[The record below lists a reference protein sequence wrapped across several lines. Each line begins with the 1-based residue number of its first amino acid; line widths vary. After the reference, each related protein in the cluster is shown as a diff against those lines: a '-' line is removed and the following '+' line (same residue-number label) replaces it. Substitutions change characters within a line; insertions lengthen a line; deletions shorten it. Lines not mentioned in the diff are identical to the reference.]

1 MNTFEGVGQAMALIP
16 QALKLTERLISMLR
30 AFNVLVARSIG
41 ILSPKFSYENDSLS
55 LTLDL
60 LASGKK
66 AVVLRKQKVRFLTAE
81 AGIVTNPVWGEGH
94 QLADFKVNGA
104 RLVGSRREGAV
115 SVLLLALNRRPD
127 KGSIAEVTSTRT
139 VL

>member
-1 MNTFEGVGQAMALIP
+1 MNTFEGASQAMTLIP
-16 QALKLTERLISMLR
+16 QAFQLTERLISILK
-30 AFNVLVARSIG
+30 ALSILVARSIG
-41 ILSPKFSYENDSLS
+41 ILSPKFSYENESLS

-81 AGIVTNPVWGEGH
+81 AGIVTNPVWGEGL

-104 RLVGSRREGAV
+104 HLVGSRREGAV
-115 SVLLLALNRRPD
+115 SVLLLALDHRP
-127 KGSIAEVTSTRT
+127 
-139 VL
+139 